1 MEISIRGKTECLTKT
16 EIRKIFDFL
25 CKYFLGKRL
34 SKYIF
39 IEVEFKFLN
48 TVFGLCEPTDYD
60 YKNHREFSIQI
71 KKNMTR
77 IKTIKTIIHEMVHV
91 RQYARK
97 HFKQISIDEY
107 KWMGKNMI
115 MQDLDY
121 HKMPWEI
128 EACSYEKPVYQ
139 ECKQLLE

>member
-39 IEVEFKFLN
+39 IEVEFKSLN

-60 YKNHREFSIQI
+60 YKNHREFNIQI
-71 KKNMTR
+71 EKNMTR
-77 IKTIKTIIHEMVHV
+77 D
-91 RQYARK
+91 RK
-97 HFKQISIDEY
+97 STRLNSSHIPLSR
-107 KWMGKNMI
+107 
-115 MQDLDY
+115 
-121 HKMPWEI
+121 MPSS
-128 EACSYEKPVYQ
+128 A
-139 ECKQLLE
+139 